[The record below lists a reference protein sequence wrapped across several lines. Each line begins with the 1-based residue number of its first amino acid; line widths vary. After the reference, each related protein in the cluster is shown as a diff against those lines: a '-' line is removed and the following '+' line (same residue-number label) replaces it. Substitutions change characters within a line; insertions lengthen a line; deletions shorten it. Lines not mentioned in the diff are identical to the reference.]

1 MKKHDEDSPT
11 AEDTYKALM
20 FDRDTF
26 VEEAF
31 RSAKVTIPS
40 IRPNTD
46 DIMEVDGTLE
56 VLAKPFQSLGA
67 RGVNNLAST
76 ITLALF
82 PPSIPFLKYD
92 VTSETR
98 EELDAEGIDVSE
110 VETVLAQ
117 REARF
122 QDEIDASNL
131 RTKTYQI
138 VRHLLITGNVMVHRD
153 EDDGQWQLFPLT
165 HYVCKRDGRGNLLD
179 LVYVEKLDRRT
190 IEDDR
195 VLAALESVPESNG
208 STEHRDKNVVFLYTR
223 VCRVTAKKYESWQ
236 EVDGVMIA
244 NTQKSYTPKS
254 LPWLV
259 LRYTALDGEDYG
271 RGLVEEYRGDLT
283 TYENI
288 SKDMTFASANAAKV
302 LWAIDP
308 NSPLKPKAFD
318 KAVNGQALS
327 ASANDVTAIRLD
339 KGGDMSIVF
348 QFLADI
354 KQSLA
359 ADFLLNS
366 SFQRNQE
373 RVTAEEIRTMS
384 QELDDAL
391 GGIFSQMTQDIQ
403 LPVAY
408 LLEDALSKGPDA
420 LPKLPEGSVKITIV
434 TGLAAIGRGHELT
447 SLRSFLGMIGEASQI
462 IPGVAEY
469 VKEDSIAN
477 RISSGTGVDPSGLLH
492 TTDEVAEKR
501 QAAQEAYAAKVQGE
515 EMARGAGN
523 AIGGAPPEQVVA
535 AAQAQQQGQ

>member
-1 MKKHDEDSPT
+1 MDMQDDRPN
-11 AEDTYKALM
+11 AADTYKALM
-20 FDRDTF
+20 VERDSF

-31 RSAKVTIPS
+31 RSAQVTIPS
-40 IRPNTD
+40 IRPSTD
-46 DIMEVDGTLE
+46 DVMVTDTPK

-82 PPSIPFLKYD
+82 PPAIPFLKYD
-92 VTSETR
+92 VTSATR
-98 EELDAEGIDVSE
+98 EELEASGIDVAE
-110 VETVLAQ
+110 VESVLAQ

-131 RTKTYQI
+131 RTKTYQM
-138 VRHLLITGNVMVHRD
+138 VRHLLISGNVMVHRD
-153 EDDGQWQLFPLT
+153 PKDGQWQLFPLT

-190 IEDDR
+190 ISDER
-195 VLAALESVPESNG
+195 VLTALQSAPTES
-208 STEHRDKNVVFLYTR
+208 STPTDENVVYLYTR
-223 VCRVTAKKYESWQ
+223 VNRVSPTKYESWQ
-236 EVDGVMIA
+236 EVGGVQIA
-244 NTQKSYTPKS
+244 KTLSSHTAKN

-327 ASANDVTAIRLD
+327 ASANDVNAIRLD

-354 KQSLA
+354 KRSLS
-359 ADFLLNS
+359 ADFLLNA

-373 RVTAEEIRTMS
+373 RVTAEEIRAMS

-391 GGIFSQMTQDIQ
+391 GGIFSQMGQDIQ
-403 LPVAY
+403 LPVAH
-408 LLEDALSKGPDA
+408 LLEDALSKGA
-420 LPKLPEGSVKITIV
+420 GGLPKLPEGSVKITIV

-447 SLRSFLGMIGEASQI
+447 TLRSFIGMIGEAAQI
-462 IPGVAEY
+462 MPGVAEY

-477 RISSGTGVDPSGLLH
+477 RIASGTGVDPSGLLNS
-492 TTDEVAEKR
+492 TDEVAAAR
-501 QAAQEAYAAKVQGE
+501 QAAQEAATAQTTGA

-523 AIGGAPPEQVVA
+523 AIGQADPAQVME
-535 AAQAQQQGQ
+535 AAQATMQG

>member
-1 MKKHDEDSPT
+1 MDLNDSNMPN
-11 AEDTYKALM
+11 AADTYKALQVE
-20 FDRDTF
+20 RDVF

-40 IRPNTD
+40 VRPDTD
-46 DIMEVDGTLE
+46 DVMSGGDPQILT
-56 VLAKPFQSLGA
+56 KPFQSLGA

-82 PPSIPFLKYD
+82 PPAIPFLKYD
-92 VTSETR
+92 VTASTR
-98 EELDAEGIDVSE
+98 EELETEGLDLSE
-110 VETVLAQ
+110 VEAILAQ

-138 VRHLLITGNVMVHRD
+138 VRHLLIAGNVMVYRD
-153 EDDGQWQLFPLT
+153 PSDGQWQLFPLT

-190 IEDDR
+190 IDDER
-195 VLAALESVPESNG
+195 VLTALQSAPPEKHDG
-208 STEHRDKNVVFLYTR
+208 KDENVVFLYTR
-223 VCRVTAKKYESWQ
+223 VNRVSANKYESWQ
-236 EVDGVMIA
+236 EVGGVTVA
-244 NTQKSYTPKS
+244 NTMVSYTPQT

-302 LWAIDP
+302 LWAINP

-327 ASANDVTAIRLD
+327 AGADDVHAIRLD

-354 KQSLA
+354 KRSLS
-359 ADFLLNS
+359 ADFLLNA

-373 RVTAEEIRTMS
+373 RVTAEEIRAMS

-391 GGIFSQMTQDIQ
+391 GGIFSQMSQDIQ

-408 LLEDALSKGPDA
+408 LLEHALSKGKDA

-447 SLRSFLGMIGEASQI
+447 TLQSFLGLVGQAAQV

-469 VKEDSIAN
+469 VKEDSIAQ
-477 RISSGTGVDPSGLLH
+477 RIASGTGVDPSGLIH
-492 TTDEVAEKR
+492 TADEVGQKR
-501 QAAQEAYAAKVQGE
+501 QAAQEQMAAQTTGQE
-515 EMARGAGN
+515 LARGAGN
-523 AIGGAPPEQVVA
+523 AVGQAPPEQVMEAVA
-535 AAQAQQQGQ
+535 ATQAQQ

>member
-1 MKKHDEDSPT
+1 MDSNDERPN
-11 AEDTYKALM
+11 AADTYKALM
-20 FDRDTF
+20 VERDTF

-31 RSAKVTIPS
+31 RSAQVTIPS

-46 DIMEVDGTLE
+46 DVMVTDTPK

-82 PPSIPFLKYD
+82 PPAIPFLKYD
-92 VTSETR
+92 VTSQTR
-98 EELDAEGIDVSE
+98 EELEENNIDVSE
-110 VETVLAQ
+110 VESVLAQ

-131 RTKTYQI
+131 RTKTYQM

-153 EDDGQWQLFPLT
+153 PKDGQWQLFPIT
-165 HYVCKRDGRGNLLD
+165 HYVCKRDGRGSLLD

-190 IEDDR
+190 ISDER
-195 VLAALESVPESNG
+195 VLRALQSAPTASDTPTDE
-208 STEHRDKNVVFLYTR
+208 NVVFLYTR
-223 VCRVTAKKYESWQ
+223 VNRVTAKKYESWQ
-236 EVDGVMIA
+236 EVGGVAIE
-244 NTQKSYTPKS
+244 NTFQSHTPKN

-327 ASANDVTAIRLD
+327 ASANDVNAIRLD

-354 KQSLA
+354 KRSLS
-359 ADFLLNS
+359 ADFLLNA

-373 RVTAEEIRTMS
+373 RVTAEEIRAMS

-391 GGIFSQMTQDIQ
+391 GGIFSQLGQDIQ
-403 LPVAY
+403 IPVAH
-408 LLEDALSKGPDA
+408 LLEDALSKGPNG
-420 LPKLPEGSVKITIV
+420 LPKLPDGSVKITIV

-447 SLRSFLGMIGEASQI
+447 TLRSFMGMIGEASQI

-477 RISSGTGVDPSGLLH
+477 RIASGTGVDPSGLLNSK
-492 TTDEVAEKR
+492 DDVAAARE
-501 QAAQEAYAAKVQGE
+501 AAQQARAAETTGNE
-515 EMARGAGN
+515 LARGAGN
-523 AIGGAPPEQVVA
+523 AVGQADPQQVMDTVA
-535 AAQAQQQGQ
+535 ATQQAQQ